1 MIKSEE
7 VEEEEEEDDDDDFE
21 ECETLTELDDI
32 NILSMTRNIANMKY
46 YLYELREKS
55 ATTIQAAWRSHRA
68 RARYILVKR
77 ELLRDKAALVI
88 QRAFR
93 HWTHSKRQKTTANLF
108 QGFDRIREEKL
119 KELQREIKMRELIQ
133 GPVKMT
139 DMSRL
144 EETHSTVQGK
154 LVSFYARASAG
165 KSRDQALEAKYNNMQ
180 ATALILQD
188 SSSLAQNEVDLSW
201 YYCQLLPHA
210 TKARLQHK
218 QELCNISKPW
228 WKKLQH
234 DET

>member
-1 MIKSEE
+1 
-7 VEEEEEEDDDDDFE
+7 
-21 ECETLTELDDI
+21 
-32 NILSMTRNIANMKY
+32 MKY

-68 RARYILVKR
+68 RARYTPVKR
-77 ELLRDKAALVI
+77 ELLRNKAALVI

-93 HWTHSKRQKTTANLF
+93 HWTHSKKERTTGNLF
-108 QGFDRIREEKL
+108 QGFDRITEEKL

-133 GPVKMT
+133 GPVKVT

-154 LVSFYARASAG
+154 LVSFYARASTG
-165 KSRDQALEAKYNNMQ
+165 KSRHQALEAKCTNMQ

-188 SSSLAQNEVDLSW
+188 SSGLAQNEVDLSW

-234 DET
+234 EEA